1 MAQQFFITVL
11 IGTTFFLLGL
21 MGHLTAIPPGVA
33 TLIWPASG
41 FALAMVLI
49 YGKKAWLGILI
60 GAFFVT
66 IEPLVNFN
74 LTSSIFSISII
85 GILVATGC
93 LLQAVAG
100 EWLIQGT
107 LGKNIFKSANTFML
121 FSLSIPLIC
130 VLSSSIGTSS
140 LYFTGL
146 ITVENFIATWITW
159 WLGDTIGIFLITPF
173 ILLLVMK
180 EAPIKVDALL
190 IILYAVLIL
199 ITLLSFGFFF

>member
-1 MAQQFFITVL
+1 M
-11 IGTTFFLLGL
+11 
-21 MGHLTAIPPGVA
+21 
-33 TLIWPASG
+33 
-41 FALAMVLI
+41 
-49 YGKKAWLGILI
+49 
-60 GAFFVT
+60 
-66 IEPLVNFN
+66 
-74 LTSSIFSISII
+74 
-85 GILVATGC
+85 ATGC

-107 LGKNIFKSANTFML
+107 LGKNIFKSVNTFML

-199 ITLLSFGFFF
+199 ITLLSFGFFFKSHSEYHFAFLPWPILLVFAFRYERIHTFLAMLIVSAIAVILTIKQIFKCL